1 MVRSPRKMPPMPIE
15 SAFVSAPSCFEVQR
29 AIMPAVSRR
38 SGPMSCRAIVVP
50 CSSGKLRVSV
60 RRFLVKTTLPAPIKA
75 IFKVPS
81 LLWKSVE
88 QVPQGQLVDSVRMHH
103 VRVELEYVA
112 GRALGALRLE
122 AARDLT
128 FRVHLQEAVH

>member
-1 MVRSPRKMPPMPIE
+1 
-15 SAFVSAPSCFEVQR
+15 
-29 AIMPAVSRR
+29 
-38 SGPMSCRAIVVP
+38 MSCRAIVVP

-81 LLWKSVE
+81 FLWKSVE
-88 QVPQGQLVDSVRMHH
+88 QVPQGQLADPVRMHH
-103 VRVELEYVA
+103 ARVELEYVA

-122 AARDLT
+122 AARDRT
-128 FRVHLQEAVH
+128 FRVHLHEVVH

>member
-1 MVRSPRKMPPMPIE
+1 
-15 SAFVSAPSCFEVQR
+15 
-29 AIMPAVSRR
+29 
-38 SGPMSCRAIVVP
+38 MSCRAIVVP

-60 RRFLVKTTLPAPIKA
+60 KWLLVKTTLPAPIKA

-81 LLWKSVE
+81 FLWKSVE

-103 VRVELEYVA
+103 ARVELEYVA

-122 AARDLT
+122 AAWDRT
-128 FRVHLQEAVH
+128 FRVHLQEVVH

>member
-1 MVRSPRKMPPMPIE
+1 
-15 SAFVSAPSCFEVQR
+15 
-29 AIMPAVSRR
+29 
-38 SGPMSCRAIVVP
+38 MSCRAIVVP

-81 LLWKSVE
+81 FLWKSVE
-88 QVPQGQLVDSVRMHH
+88 QAPQGQLVDSVRMHH
-103 VRVELEYVA
+103 ARVELEYVA

-122 AARDLT
+122 AARDRT
-128 FRVHLQEAVH
+128 FRVHLQEVVH